1 MLLKLIGYE
10 MKAFGRIMLPL
21 YAALLGFALLTGL
34 SIQFLPQD
42 FLSGLP
48 GILIFMLYGIL
59 MMSIIIMTCVLYVT
73 RFYKNLLGLEG
84 YLMFS
89 LPTDTATLITS
100 KVLSVLIWSMLST
113 VVSFLAV
120 FLSALGAGGVSIFK
134 GIAEIFSHPELL
146 EYLPNAIGTTILFM
160 LMLILGAAA
169 SIVRIYAGIAI
180 GHQFND
186 HRILMSI
193 VALIGFNMIG
203 TTLSTICSR
212 AGVYFGIFDSFG
224 QIFEA
229 DTTQALYLAQGG
241 MILFL
246 LVQTAFFGVITW
258 LLLDR
263 KLNLE

>member
-59 MMSIIIMTCVLYVT
+59 MMSIIIMTCVL
-73 RFYKNLLGLEG
+73 
-84 YLMFS
+84 S
-89 LPTDTATLITS
+89 
-100 KVLSVLIWSMLST
+100 LIWSMLST
-113 VVSFLAV
+113 VVSFLAI
-120 FLSALGAGGVSIFK
+120 FLSALGAGGF
-134 GIAEIFSHPELL
+134 GMFEGFAEIFSHPELF
-146 EYLPNAIGTTILFM
+146 ERLPSALATTSLFL
-160 LMLILGAAA
+160 LMIIFGAAA

-180 GHQFND
+180 GHQFSD

-193 VALIGFNMIG
+193 VALIAFNMIG
-203 TTLSTICSR
+203 TTLTTICSR
-212 AGVYFGIFDSFG
+212 AGMYFGIFDSFR

-229 DTTQALYLAQGG
+229 DTLRALYIAQGG

-246 LVQTAFFGVITW
+246 LAQTVFFGVITW

>member
-21 YAALLGFALLTGL
+21 YAAMLGFALFTGL
-34 SIQFLPQD
+34 SIQFLPED

-59 MMSIIIMTCVLYVT
+59 MMAIIIMTGVLSVT

-89 LPTDTATLITS
+89 LPTDTATLIAS
-100 KVLSVLIWSMLST
+100 KVLSVLIWSAFST
-113 VVSFLAV
+113 IVSFLAIL
-120 FLSALGAGGVSIFK
+120 LSALGAGGFSIFE
-134 GIAEIFSHPELL
+134 GIADIFSHPEIL
-146 EYLPNAIGTTILFM
+146 ERLPSAAAVTFLFM
-160 LMLILGAAA
+160 LIIILGAAA

-180 GHQFND
+180 GHQFSD

-203 TTLSTICSR
+203 TTLSTICGR
-212 AGVYFGIFDSFG
+212 AGVYFGVFDSFG
-224 QIFEA
+224 KIFEA
-229 DTTQALYLAQGG
+229 DTASALYLAQGG

-246 LVQTAFFGVITW
+246 LVQTAFFGAITW
-258 LLLDR
+258 FLLDR